1 MKRIVLLLSLLV
13 VMTMQIVAAG
23 AQTVLTAVRKDKDP
37 LQ

>member
-13 VMTMQIVAAG
+13 VMTMQIMAAD
-23 AQTVLTAVRKDKDP
+23 AQTVLTDVQKDKDP